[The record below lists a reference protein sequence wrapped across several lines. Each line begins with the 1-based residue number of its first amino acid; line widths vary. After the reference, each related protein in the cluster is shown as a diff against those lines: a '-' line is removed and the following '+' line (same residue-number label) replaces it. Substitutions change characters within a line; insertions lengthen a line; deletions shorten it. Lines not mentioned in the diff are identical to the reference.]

1 MKVKGIICALLL
13 MVAGLQS
20 ASAQEAMKVYSGG
33 IVTVYRIENVEQVAF
48 VKLVGEIQLSQTSAE
63 IEKGETLQ
71 LTATV
76 LPADADDKSVT
87 WESTNSMAAK
97 VDANGLVTGTG
108 RGNARI
114 ICRAADGSEV
124 WAECQVK
131 VNAEIVPGTHDYV
144 DLGLPSGTLWATTN
158 LGADAPEE
166 YGFYYA
172 WGETEPKDDY
182 TWVTYKWMTE
192 GYSDWTGIN
201 KYTFDDEQTGAVW
214 YDVSGNFIGD
224 GLTELLPEDDAAT
237 VNWGSQW
244 QMPSIA
250 QFQELIDNTTA
261 EYKELNGVRGRLHT
275 GTNGNSIFLPNAGVY
290 YTTGRQSEGSSNYW
304 TRETKDC
311 SDYGGCYYESSVTY
325 NSRFYGYP
333 IRPVRK
339 P

>member
-76 LPADADDKSVT
+76 LPEDADDKSVT

-108 RGNARI
+108 KGRTNI

-131 VNAEIVPGTHDYV
+131 VNAEIVPGNHEYV
-144 DLGLPSGTLWATTN
+144 DLGLPTGTLWATTN
-158 LGADAPEE
+158 VGADAPEE

-261 EYKELNGVRGRLHT
+261 EYKELNGVWGYLHT
-275 GTNGNSIFLPNAGVY
+275 GTNGNSIFLPNAGRY
-290 YTTGRQSEGSSNYW
+290 DGTSISAGSCNYW

-311 SDYGGCYYESSVTY
+311 SDYGGSYYESAVTY
-325 NSRFYGYP
+325 NSRLYGYS

>member
-1 MKVKGIICALLL
+1 MA
-13 MVAGLQS
+13 AGLQS
-20 ASAQEAMKVYSGG
+20 AWAQEAMKVYSGG

-131 VNAEIVPGTHDYV
+131 VNAVIVPGNHEYV
-144 DLGLPSGTLWATTN
+144 DLGLPTGTLWATTN

-166 YGFYYA
+166 SGFYYA

-182 TWVTYKWMTE
+182 SWATYKWMTE
-192 GYSDWTGIN
+192 GQSEWLWIN
-201 KYTFDDEQTGAVW
+201 KYTFADGQTGTAW
-214 YDVSGNFIGD
+214 YDEGGNFIGD
-224 GLTELLPEDDAAT
+224 GVTELLPEDDAAT

-250 QFQELIDNTTA
+250 QFQELLDNTTR
-261 EYKELNGVRGRLHT
+261 EDKEINGVVGRLYT
-275 GTNGNSIFLPNAGVY
+275 STNGNSIFFPTAGCY
-290 YTTGRQSEGSSNYW
+290 DGTSQTTGGFTYYW
-304 TRETKDC
+304 TRETMDC
-311 SDYGGCYYESSVTY
+311 SDYGGCCYESTVTH
-325 NSRFYGYP
+325 NSRTFGFP

>member
-1 MKVKGIICALLL
+1 MKANSILAILLL
-13 MVAGLQS
+13 AAAGLQT
-20 ASAQEAMKVYSGG
+20 AWAQEAMKVYSGG
-33 IVTVYRIENVEQVAF
+33 NVTVYRVENVEQVLF
-48 VKLVGEIQLSQTSAE
+48 VKLASEIKLSQESAE
-63 IEKGETLQ
+63 LEKGQTLQ

-76 LPADADDKSVT
+76 LPEDADDKSVT

-131 VNAEIVPGTHDYV
+131 VNAVIVPGNHEYV

-172 WGETEPKDDY
+172 WGETEPKDAY
-182 TWVTYKWMTE
+182 NWPTYKWMTE

-201 KYTFDDEQTGAVW
+201 KYTFDDGQHSAIW
-214 YDVSGNFIGD
+214 YDESGNFIGD
-224 GLTELLPEDDAAT
+224 GVTELLPEDDAAT

-275 GTNGNSIFLPNAGVY
+275 GTNGNSILI
-290 YTTGRQSEGSSNYW
+290 Q
-304 TRETKDC
+304 TK
-311 SDYGGCYYESSVTY
+311 
-325 NSRFYGYP
+325 P
-333 IRPVRK
+333 RK
-339 P
+339 PNMEAKSRQVRPPKRLPRNSLE

>member
-13 MVAGLQS
+13 MAAGLQS

-76 LPADADDKSVT
+76 LPEDADEKEVT

-124 WAECQVK
+124 QAECQVK
-131 VNAEIVPGTHDYV
+131 VNAVIVPGNHEYV
-144 DLGLPSGTLWATTN
+144 DLGLPNGTLWATTN
-158 LGADAPEE
+158 LGADNPEE

-182 TWVTYKWMTE
+182 SWATYKWMTE
-192 GYSDWTGIN
+192 GMTEWDGIN
-201 KYTFDDEQTGAVW
+201 KYTFDDSQTNAVW
-214 YDVSGNFIGD
+214 YDESETFIGD

-244 QMPSIA
+244 QMPSMA
-250 QFQELIDNTTA
+250 QFQELIDNTTQ
-261 EYKELNGVRGRLHT
+261 EYKEINGVWGYLHT
-275 GTNGNSIFLPNAGVY
+275 GTNGNSIFLPNAGRY
-290 YTTGRQSEGSSNYW
+290 DGTSISAGSYYW

-311 SDYGGCYYESSVTY
+311 SDYGGSYCDSSVTY
-325 NSRFYGYP
+325 NSRLYGYP

>member
-1 MKVKGIICALLL
+1 
-13 MVAGLQS
+13 
-20 ASAQEAMKVYSGG
+20 
-33 IVTVYRIENVEQVAF
+33 VAF

-76 LPADADDKSVT
+76 LPEDADDKSVT
-87 WESTNSMAAK
+87 WESSNPMAAK
-97 VDANGLVTGTG
+97 VDANGLLTGTG
-108 RGNARI
+108 RGNASI

-166 YGFYYA
+166 YGLYYA

-182 TWVTYKWMTE
+182 TWATYKWMTE

-237 VNWGSQW
+237 VNWGSGW
-244 QMPSIA
+244 QMPSRA
-250 QFQELIDNTTA
+250 QQDELKANCTYTWTQ
-261 EYKELNGVRGRLHT
+261 LNGVNGILVI
-275 GTNGNSIFLPNAGVY
+275 GPNGNTIFMPAAGHRYDTSLNNAGSNGYCWSRSLSTY
-290 YTTGRQSEGSSNYW
+290 YSVDGYSQGFGSNYW
-304 TRETKDC
+304 NWSNDNR
-311 SDYGGCYYESSVTY
+311 SYGQC
-325 NSRFYGYP
+325 

-339 P
+339 

>member
-76 LPADADDKSVT
+76 LPEDADEKEVT

-108 RGNARI
+108 RGKASI

-224 GLTELLPEDDAAT
+224 GLTELLPEDDA
-237 VNWGSQW
+237 
-244 QMPSIA
+244 
-250 QFQELIDNTTA
+250 TTA
-261 EYKELNGVRGRLHT
+261 EYKELNGVWGYLHT
-275 GTNGNSIFLPNAGVY
+275 GTNGNSIFLPNAGRY
-290 YTTGRQSEGSSNYW
+290 DGTSISAGSCNYW

-311 SDYGGCYYESSVTY
+311 SDYGGSYYESAVTY
-325 NSRFYGYP
+325 NSRLYGYS